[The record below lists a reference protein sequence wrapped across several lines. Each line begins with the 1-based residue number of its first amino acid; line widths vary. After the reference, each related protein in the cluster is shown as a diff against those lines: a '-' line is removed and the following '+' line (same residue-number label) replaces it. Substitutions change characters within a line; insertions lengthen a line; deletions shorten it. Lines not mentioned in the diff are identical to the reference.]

1 MRSVKHLGD
10 IADASF
16 DPVREVAGTA
26 SRHFGKCDLAILNLL
41 RKRLPPWRLDGGRL
55 FIFRA
60 CAALRFVGI

>member
-16 DPVREVAGTA
+16 DPVREVAGTT
-26 SRHFGKCDLAILNLL
+26 SRHFDSCDFAILHLL
-41 RKRLPPWRLDGGRL
+41 RKRLPAWRLDGGRL

-60 CAALRFVGI
+60 CAALRFVEI